1 MNQPAGLAAYCQSK
15 ARYSWSIFRK
25 ISPYDLPDRPVLH
38 CVPGSVETQWN
49 EASMRSGHEWNH
61 ILYIIYIELTQIE
74 MSLDE
79 AGVPFEGLL

>member
-1 MNQPAGLAAYCQSK
+1 ME
-15 ARYSWSIFRK
+15 SI
-25 ISPYDLPDRPVLH
+25 LLH
-38 CVPGSVETQWN
+38 SIYFTSFTSPGSVETQWN